1 MSFSINGLQTPAE
14 VAVAWGAVEQHR
26 QAQTRPSTEGPI
38 IPAHL
43 DRATAELAQRIYK
56 GLTWRPLGPRY
67 REMFEAWLTA
77 PSGEAVKIEDLAT
90 RLNTSVEHL
99 RANLSKLSARM
110 KRIATA
116 EEIANVRT
124 PFQLLADIEY
134 DARNSSQ
141 HRLTE
146 AGKEATRKYLD
157 R

>member
-1 MSFSINGLQTPAE
+1 MFSINELRTPDE
-14 VAVAWGAVEQHR
+14 VSVAWYAVVQHR
-26 QAQTRPSTEGPI
+26 QAQTKPPDEAPTISAFPDG
-38 IPAHL
+38 
-43 DRATAELAQRIYK
+43 ATAELAQRIYK
-56 GLTWRPLGPRY
+56 GLTWRPLGLRY
-67 REMFEAWLTA
+67 QQMFQVWLDA

-110 KRIATA
+110 KRIATT

-141 HRLTE
+141 HRLTA
-146 AGKEATRKYLD
+146 AGKEAARKYLD